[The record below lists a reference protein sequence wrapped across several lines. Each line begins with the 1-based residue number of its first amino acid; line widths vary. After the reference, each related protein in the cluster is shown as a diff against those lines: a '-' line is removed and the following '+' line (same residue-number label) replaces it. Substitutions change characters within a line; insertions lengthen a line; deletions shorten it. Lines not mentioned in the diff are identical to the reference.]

1 MGGYDLG
8 EIFMMFGFS
17 LWFCPSLLALLVWL
31 WAAWRKPLMS
41 NKKLFLVGMGLHVL
55 GILVAIGVFGW
66 LKFVASDCHGCVS
79 GLHLFLMLPITWL
92 LFVCGAI
99 CNGIG
104 WRQPKPADGN
114 SRRLKRRKT

>member
-1 MGGYDLG
+1 MDGNGVSEMLMIVG
-8 EIFMMFGFS
+8 VSI
-17 LWFCPSLLALLVWL
+17 LFCPSLLALPAWI
-31 WAAWRKPLMS
+31 WAAWRKPLMG

-66 LKFVASDCHGCVS
+66 LKDVASDCHGGVS

-99 CNGIG
+99 CNGMG
-104 WRQPKPADGN
+104 WHQPKPADGH

>member
-8 EIFMMFGFS
+8 EMFMMFGFS
-17 LWFCPSLLALLVWL
+17 LWYCPSLLAFPVCL
-31 WAAWRKPLMS
+31 WAWRRKPSMR
-41 NKKLFLVGMGLHVL
+41 NKRMFVVGMGVHVL
-55 GILVAIGVFGW
+55 NVLVAIGVFGW
-66 LKFVASDCHGCVS
+66 LKYVANDCHGCVS

-99 CNGIG
+99 CNGMG

-114 SRRLKRRKT
+114 SRRIKRRKT